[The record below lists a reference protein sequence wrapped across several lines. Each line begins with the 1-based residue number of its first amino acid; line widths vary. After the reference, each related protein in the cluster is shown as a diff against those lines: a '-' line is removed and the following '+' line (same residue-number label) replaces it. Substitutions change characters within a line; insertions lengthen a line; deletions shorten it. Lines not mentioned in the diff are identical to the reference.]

1 MKDKITIN
9 TQSSIKIEWD
19 KIIYFDPYK
28 IQDQTNDADYIFI
41 THNHYDHY
49 DIESIKNIMK
59 DTTKIIIPDTM
70 APEVLGTFPSK
81 NIIGVTP
88 KETYQIDDI
97 KVETVPSYNI
107 NKEYHPI
114 KNNWVGYIME
124 LNNERIYIAGDTDL
138 TKDILDINVDIAL
151 IPIGGKFTMN
161 YEEAAELINT
171 IKPKTV
177 IPTHYGSIVGE
188 KEDYSK
194 FSNLLDKEIECIE
207 ILKN

>member
-9 TQSSIKIEWD
+9 TQSSIRIEWD

-28 IQDQTNDADYIFI
+28 ISEQTNDADYIFI

-49 DIESIKNIMK
+49 DIASIKNIMK
-59 DTTKIIIPDTM
+59 ATTKIIIPDKM
-70 APEVLGTFPSK
+70 APEVLGTLPSK
-81 NIIGVTP
+81 NIIGVIP

-97 KVETVPSYNI
+97 KIETVPSYNI
-107 NKEYHPI
+107 NKEYHPLA
-114 KNNWVGYIME
+114 NNWVGYIIV

-138 TKDILDINVDIAL
+138 TKDILDVKTDIAL

-161 YEEAAELINT
+161 YKEAAELINT
-171 IKPKTV
+171 IKPKAV
-177 IPTHYGSIVGE
+177 IPTHYGSIVGD
-188 KEDYSK
+188 KEDYNK
-194 FSNLLDKEIECIE
+194 FSILLNNEIECLE